1 MSSLRSICICQK
13 FKSFLRKFLVK
24 PHLMNIST
32 LMQRQYLSSLLI
44 QHMQVSDKNAE
55 KNAVFRA
62 FQSEDAVLINDS
74 DDKIADYK
82 QDVRKTTAFE
92 ALDSLDAVNCFSEI
106 HGDKQM
112 NVMLNGLIGK
122 VETLKLQSVR
132 QSTIHIFFKK

>member
-1 MSSLRSICICQK
+1 MPRKSIAGV
-13 FKSFLRKFLVK
+13 L
-24 PHLMNIST
+24 
-32 LMQRQYLSSLLI
+32 
-44 QHMQVSDKNAE
+44 
-55 KNAVFRA
+55 
-62 FQSEDAVLINDS
+62 QSEDIVLINDS